1 MTLLFHNRS
10 LIHPLSPLSL
20 QSEMMSDLATRNET
34 EYNTFWKN
42 FGKYLKVG
50 IIEDEKAREDLV
62 PLCRYFSSA
71 SSEGNLT
78 SLPEYV
84 KRMPEDQKFIYYVV
98 GETRGTT

>member
-1 MTLLFHNRS
+1 
-10 LIHPLSPLSL
+10 
-20 QSEMMSDLATRNET
+20 MMSDLATRNAT
-34 EYNTFWKN
+34 EYNNFWKN

-50 IIEDEKAREDLV
+50 IIEDEKSREDLV

-71 SSEGNLT
+71 SQDNLT

-98 GETRGTT
+98 GETRGRSLQQ